1 MNFKHYRCSICAHI
15 YDEAMDDPIHG
26 VAPGTRFDDLPA
38 KWSCSV
44 CGGSRESFEFAGWSE
59 HAQAVAERNNDLAAD
74 PIVIV
79 GAGIGGW
86 YIAERLRQNGAKGP
100 ITIVTKN
107 DGDYY
112 YKPHLSVSVSSKS
125 RADLIIAKGPDRAQL
140 LDVDLRAR
148 TQVLGL
154 DRKKKRL
161 LINKGKVEF
170 GRVEYAKLVLATGAV
185 PLRLYDRRIQQHIH
199 QLNDL
204 DQYESLTEL
213 LNSGS
218 KRILILGAGLIG
230 CELGDHLSRA
240 GHEVAINDRASYLL
254 SAVASEGV
262 STFVRDRYEQNGVE
276 FLLGTTMNDVA
287 KKDGGLQIQFEN
299 GRTMERDVVISAIGL
314 KPNVEL
320 AARAGL
326 DVGRGIKVDDT
337 MGTSDPDIYAIG
349 DCAEHKGQVFSFV
362 EPINRQ
368 AAVIVDQLYGEGK
381 RSFEPRMSMIL
392 VKSRTCPIKSLPPE
406 RSRRAGSSIRHVHSS
421 DQGIVDEWWSDDGQL
436 VGYSACGDVADTYEP
451 ALNQGDRAGPT
462 DRVKSSNP
470 PEHLP
475 KVLTRPTEVND
486 DDAEKAKPLRLG
498 ASGSVS

>member
-1 MNFKHYRCSICAHI
+1 
-15 YDEAMDDPIHG
+15 
-26 VAPGTRFDDLPA
+26 
-38 KWSCSV
+38 
-44 CGGSRESFEFAGWSE
+44 
-59 HAQAVAERNNDLAAD
+59 
-74 PIVIV
+74 
-79 GAGIGGW
+79 GW
-86 YIAERLRQNGAKGP
+86 YIAEQLRQNGAKGP
-100 ITIVTKN
+100 ITIVTKD

-112 YKPHLSVSVSSKS
+112 YKPHLSVSVTSKS

-161 LINKGKVEF
+161 LTYRGKVEYAK
-170 GRVEYAKLVLATGAV
+170 VEYAKLVLATGAV
-185 PLRLYDRRIQQHIH
+185 PFRLYDRRIQQHVH

-230 CELGDHLSRA
+230 CELGDHLARA
-240 GHEVAINDRASYLL
+240 GHEVAINDRSPYLL
-254 SAVASEGV
+254 SSVVSEGV
-262 STFVRDRYEQNGVE
+262 STYVHDRYAQNGIA

-287 KKDGGLQIQFEN
+287 KEDGGLQIQFED

-326 DVGRGIKVDDT
+326 DVGRGIIVDDT
-337 MGTSDPDIYAIG
+337 MRTSDPDIYALG

-362 EPINRQ
+362 ECINSQ
-368 AAVIVDQLYGEGK
+368 AAVIVDQLCGEGK
-381 RSFEPRMSMIL
+381 QSFESRMCIGSIAAF
-392 VKSRTCPIKSLPPE
+392 LPV
-406 RSRRAGSSIRHVHSS
+406 GSSCLRP
-421 DQGIVDEWWSDDGQL
+421 
-436 VGYSACGDVADTYEP
+436 Y
-451 ALNQGDRAGPT
+451 RAGPG
-462 DRVKSSNP
+462 DNVKSSNP
-470 PEHLP
+470 PGHLA
-475 KVLTRPTEVND
+475 KVVILPTGVKD
-486 DDAEKAKPLRLG
+486 DDGAKAKALRLG